1 MAKKKNKK
9 ANVKKN
15 NVKNTTA
22 QVQKDTDKATKLVKE
37 EKKTVQVT
45 KADKKTPKKSV
56 DKNKKPN
63 IFMRAILFLK
73 GVLSELKKVTW
84 LNKQELVQHT
94 GIVAG
99 VVTIF
104 TLLTWVVDTGLGAL
118 AALFLNV

>member
-1 MAKKKNKK
+1 MAKKKTKK
-9 ANVKKN
+9 ANVKKK

-22 QVQKDTDKATKLVKE
+22 QVQKDTDKATNLVKE
-37 EKKTVQVT
+37 EKKAGQVT
-45 KADKKTPKKSV
+45 KTDKKTPKKSV

-63 IFMRAILFLK
+63 IVTRAITFLK

>member
-9 ANVKKN
+9 ATVKKN

-22 QVQKDTDKATKLVKE
+22 QKDTDKATNLVKE
-37 EKKTVQVT
+37 ETKAVQVT
-45 KADKKTPKKSV
+45 KTDKKTPKKSV

>member
-1 MAKKKNKK
+1 MAKKKNKN
-9 ANVKKN
+9 ASVKKK

-22 QVQKDTDKATKLVKE
+22 QVQKDTDKATNLVKE
-37 EKKTVQVT
+37 EKKATPAVKT
-45 KADKKTPKKSV
+45 EKKKKSV

-63 IFMRAILFLK
+63 IFKRAIAFLK

-104 TLLTWVVDTGLGAL
+104 TLLTWAVDTGLGAL

>member
-1 MAKKKNKK
+1 MAKKKTKNASKK
-9 ANVKKN
+9 TNTKN
-15 NVKNTTA
+15 ITT
-22 QVQKDTDKATKLVKE
+22 QVQKDTDKATNLVKE
-37 EKKTVQVT
+37 NKKATQAIKTEKKTL
-45 KADKKTPKKSV
+45 KKSV
-56 DKNKKPN
+56 DKKKKPN
-63 IFMRAILFLK
+63 IFQRAIIFLK
-73 GVLSELKKVTW
+73 CVLSELKKVTW

>member
-1 MAKKKNKK
+1 MAKKKTKNASKK
-9 ANVKKN
+9 TNTKN
-15 NVKNTTA
+15 ITT
-22 QVQKDTDKATKLVKE
+22 QVQKDTGKATNLVKE
-37 EKKTVQVT
+37 NKKATQAIKTEKKTL
-45 KADKKTPKKSV
+45 KKSV
-56 DKNKKPN
+56 DKKKKPN
-63 IFMRAILFLK
+63 IFLRAIIFLNC
-73 GVLSELKKVTW
+73 VLSELKKVTW